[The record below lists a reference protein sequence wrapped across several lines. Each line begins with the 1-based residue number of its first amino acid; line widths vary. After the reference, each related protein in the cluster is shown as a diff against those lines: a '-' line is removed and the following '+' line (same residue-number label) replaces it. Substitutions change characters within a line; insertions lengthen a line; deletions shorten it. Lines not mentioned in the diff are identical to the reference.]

1 MRYYEAKLDGFTA
14 IKQIRSISSV
24 WLMLSTRGKEYN
36 KLFGFELGIDDYFVK
51 PFSPKKLIARIA
63 AVVARS
69 KQAHQ
74 IHKKLE
80 FWGLIIDLTGR
91 EPSL

>member
-1 MRYYEAKLDGFTA
+1 MPLKLSA
-14 IKQIRSISSV
+14 
-24 WLMLSTRGKEYN
+24 RGKEYN
-36 KLFGFELGIDDYFVK
+36 KLFGFELGIDEHFVK

-69 KQAHQ
+69 KQVHQ

-80 FWGLIIDLTGR
+80 F
-91 EPSL
+91 